1 LKAENGVLASPE
13 QLARYAQL
21 PVSVESELGQCIMS
35 VREILSLAPGS
46 VIKLS
51 RPVAS
56 KVDLLVGGA
65 PFGSGELVRV
75 RDSIAIRLTNF
86 AGTKST

>member
-1 LKAENGVLASPE
+1 LASPE

-21 PVSVESELGQCIMS
+21 PVSVESELGQCSMS

-51 RPVAS
+51 RPVAA
-56 KVDLLVGGA
+56 KVDLFVGGA

-75 RDSIAIRLTNF
+75 RDSLGVRITNF
-86 AGTKST
+86 ATGKSS

>member
-1 LKAENGVLASPE
+1 MASPE

-21 PVSVESELGQCIMS
+21 PLSVETELGRCTMS
-35 VREILSLAPGS
+35 VREILNLAPGS

-56 KVDLLVGGA
+56 QVDLHVGGA

-75 RDSIAIRLTNF
+75 RDSLAVRITSF
-86 AGTKST
+86 VTST